1 MSGRA
6 RLAGASAAALASA
19 FLLSGCSAAV
29 VTSPAPKAAD
39 PACANAMLKT
49 PDTVAGGSR
58 RTTTSQ
64 GTTAYGDPAR
74 VVVSC
79 GAETPAP
86 TTDKCLSVDGI
97 DWVVKEARNTG
108 TPSHTW
114 TATTYGREPAMQVV
128 MDADKVPS
136 SDVLPGLSTAAGEL
150 PQKRRCL

>member
-1 MSGRA
+1 MRGRLRPSG
-6 RLAGASAAALASA
+6 AAAAGLAA
-19 FLLSGCSAAV
+19 AALLSGCSASV

-49 PDTVAGGSR
+49 PDSLAGGER

-64 GTTAYGDPAR
+64 GTTAYGDPAT

-79 GAETPAP
+79 GVETPAP
-86 TTDKCLSVDGI
+86 TTDKCLSVDGV
-97 DWVVKEARNTG
+97 DWVVREARGSG

-114 TATTYGREPAMQVV
+114 TATTYGREPAIQVV
-128 MDADKVPS
+128 MDADRVPS